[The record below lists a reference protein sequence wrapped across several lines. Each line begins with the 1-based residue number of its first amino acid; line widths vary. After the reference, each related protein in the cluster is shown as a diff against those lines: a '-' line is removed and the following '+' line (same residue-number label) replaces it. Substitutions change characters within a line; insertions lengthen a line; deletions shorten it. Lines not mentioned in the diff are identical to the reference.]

1 MENLMNVDQ
10 VAEYMQVHRNTVF
23 NFLKRDGMPAFKLG
37 SVYRFRKSELDAW
50 IDSKY
55 QVETPDPNKR
65 AYEYPTD
72 V

>member
-10 VAEYMQVHRNTVF
+10 VAEYMQVHRNTVL

-37 SVYRFRKSELDAW
+37 SVYRFRKSEIDAW